1 MHISLHIPPVP
12 PVPLRVT
19 AIKVHMPTQ
28 ALYDPVEFKEV
39 LTDIWWDEELIPQD
53 YIRNLYHSMPNRLLK
68 VIERG
73 GKMTK
78 Y

>member
-39 LTDIWWDEELIPQD
+39 LTDIWWDAGGRD
-53 YIRNLYHSMPNRLLK
+53 N
-68 VIERG
+68 IEPPRARP
-73 GKMTK
+73 TRT
-78 Y
+78 